1 MREGEASR
9 TAERVAARRAAHQLL
24 DRPVVFDDPLAL
36 AVVHPSIS
44 RQLRGDASFLDR
56 SRIGRYLRAFLA
68 VRSRVAE
75 DELREA
81 VGRGVRQYAIVGAG
95 FDTFAYRN
103 PYPDLRVFEV
113 DHPATQKAKRARLVA
128 AGVPLPSN
136 VTFVA
141 ADLSE
146 VPLGTALDGAGFDR
160 SAPAFFS
167 WLGVV
172 PYLELPAI
180 RATWEL
186 VASLPAEATIV
197 FDYSPPPSSFDW
209 ITRFVF
215 RRMAKRVAAIG
226 EPWKT
231 FFTPDELRRELAA
244 AGFGTFIDIGPEEL
258 NRRYFAGRAD
268 GLRVGKAGRVAI
280 ARVTPPLPA
289 H

>member
-1 MREGEASR
+1 MREGEGSR
-9 TAERVAARRAAHQLL
+9 TAERVAVRRAAHQLL
-24 DRPVVFDDPLAL
+24 DRPVVFEDPLAL
-36 AVVHPSIS
+36 AVVHPSIA

-68 VRSRVAE
+68 VRSRLAE
-75 DELREA
+75 NELREA
-81 VGRGVRQYAIVGAG
+81 VGRGVRQYVIVGAG

-113 DHPATQKAKRARLVA
+113 DHPATQRAKRARLVA
-128 AGVPLPSN
+128 AGIVLPPN
-136 VTFVA
+136 VTYVA

-146 VPLGTALDGAGFDR
+146 VPLGAALDGAGFDR

-231 FFTPDELRRELAA
+231 YFMPDELRRELTA
-244 AGFGTFIDIGPEEL
+244 AGFATIIDVGPEEL
-258 NRRYFAGRAD
+258 NRRYFSGRAD
-268 GLRVGKAGRVAI
+268 GLRVGKAGRIAI
-280 ARVTPPLPA
+280 AR
-289 H
+289 